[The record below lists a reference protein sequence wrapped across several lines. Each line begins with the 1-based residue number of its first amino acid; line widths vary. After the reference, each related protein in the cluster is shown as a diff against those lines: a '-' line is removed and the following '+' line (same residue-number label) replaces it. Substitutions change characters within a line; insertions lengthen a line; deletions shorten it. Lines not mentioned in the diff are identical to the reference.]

1 MPGATVHKQQR
12 DKYMAFALAAADLLV
27 EVGQDGR
34 IVDIMG
40 AIKALVGSS
49 AGALSGQ
56 SLDVLFVEAE
66 VALVRQLRIRA
77 LEVGRIEPAVLHLK
91 SQHGEST
98 AVTVGICCLP
108 GHVTMYLTLS
118 VMSASLAAKLPKRDD
133 LTGLIGMSEFQHM
146 AEKGISPHDPGSGAA
161 MLREMRLVKIGG
173 LTKGLQTL
181 GDDRGKKLLAEIGA
195 ILNASASESSA
206 ARLGGENFGLIGLAD
221 PSANE
226 AHLSETLRQA
236 MLSAGLGSKAALP
249 QVVTISLA
257 RDGLDDKKAA
267 RALAYI
273 FGNLSKADYVAP
285 QSLAAAFADAERDVI
300 SELAKL
306 RDIIDHDRFQLH
318 VQPVVELKSG
328 QVVHYEALLRF
339 GKYSKPFETI
349 RFAEN
354 VGMIADLDMAICKKA
369 IALLKA
375 EPHLNLAV
383 NLSGFS
389 VQNHE
394 FCEALTG
401 ILHDQA
407 DMAGRLLFELTE
419 SHQIENLAAA
429 SKFLGALR
437 RRGFKV
443 CLDDFG
449 AGAAAYNYLRN
460 LEVDYLKI
468 DGAFLQRAASDKR
481 ERALLRSIS
490 VLCAE
495 LGCQTIGEMIET
507 SEMRT
512 LALDLGLTYGQG
524 YLFGKPTPEV
534 PRIQAPVANG
544 RRLGKVATW
553 Q

>member
-1 MPGATVHKQQR
+1 
-12 DKYMAFALAAADLLV
+12 MAFALAAADLLV

-34 IVDIMG
+34 IIAIMG
-40 AIKALVGSS
+40 AVKALVGSS
-49 AGALSGQ
+49 GEALSGQ
-56 SLDVLFVEAE
+56 PLDVLFVEAE
-66 VALVRQLRIRA
+66 AALIRQLRMRA
-77 LEVGRIEPAVLHLK
+77 LEVGRIEPAIMHLK

-108 GHVTMYLTLS
+108 GHVTMYLTLAA
-118 VMSASLAAKLPKRDD
+118 MSASLAAKLPKRDD
-133 LTGLIGMSEFQHM
+133 VTGLIGVSEFQHM

-173 LTKGLQTL
+173 LNKGLQTL
-181 GDDRGKKLLAEIGA
+181 GDDRAKKLLAEIGA
-195 ILNASASESSA
+195 ILNASASETSA
-206 ARLGGENFGLIGLAD
+206 ARLGGENFGLIGPAD
-221 PSANE
+221 TSAKDG

-236 MLSAGLGSKAALP
+236 MLNAGVGGKAALP

-257 RDGLDDKKAA
+257 RDGLDDKEAA
-267 RALAYI
+267 KALAYI
-273 FGNLSKADYVAP
+273 FSNLSKADYVAP
-285 QSLAAAFADAERDVI
+285 HSLGAAFADAERDVI

-369 IALLKA
+369 IALLKV
-375 EPHLNLAV
+375 EPYLNLAV

-394 FCEALTG
+394 FCEDLTG
-401 ILHDQA
+401 MLHDQA
-407 DMAGRLLFELTE
+407 DMTGRLLFELTE

-429 SKFLGALR
+429 SKFLGAIR

-507 SEMRT
+507 PEMRT
-512 LALDLGLTYGQG
+512 LALDLGLTHGQG

-544 RRLGKVATW
+544 RRLGQVATW